1 MMKKNKYNSLILKIV
16 LIVVILV
23 AIISGVLFK
32 YVAAL
37 LFIICLLLY
46 YDLKIKYDKLDDD
59 IKSVEECLEANEQ
72 KFIDRRSISSNKIA
86 TTKEIRATS
95 ESLNEDEKSVEKI
108 KSVSVETLSKSNSQR
123 KQYFFRKDNGHGIFV
138 KIFNERDA
146 QSCFSV
152 VFTDDNMSQ
161 GEYSVIENKIIN
173 TILPGSYSSC
183 INIDNTLYEDNGLL
197 AECNVMNKGLV
208 KRIDNTETWEIT
220 QKLKIKIK

>member
-1 MMKKNKYNSLILKIV
+1 MKKNKYNSLILKIV
-16 LIVVILV
+16 LIVVILIV
-23 AIISGVLFK
+23 IISGVLFK
-32 YVAAL
+32 YAVAF
-37 LFIICLLLY
+37 LFIICLLLH

-59 IKSVEECLEANEQ
+59 IKSTEERLEAIEQ
-72 KFIDRRSISSNKIA
+72 KIIDRISISSNKIA
-86 TTKEIRATS
+86 TTKET
-95 ESLNEDEKSVEKI
+95 ESLNEDEKSVEQVE
-108 KSVSVETLSKSNSQR
+108 SVNVETLSKSNSQR

-138 KIFNERDA
+138 KIFDERDA